1 MEHADRKPDAPPF
14 WQPRCKTLHAFAET
28 AVNSKNENP
37 RRRTGAGFK

>member
-1 MEHADRKPDAPPF
+1 MPHPF
-14 WQPRCKTLHAFAET
+14 GNLSAKAFHAFAET